1 MSIGKKITNKAEAA
15 KGTAKTVVGRAT
27 GNNRLKTEGR
37 ADRVAGNTKQAA
49 TQMKDGSAHLALS
62 HSLQRIRQTS

>member
-49 TQMKDGSAHLALS
+49 TQMKDAFKH
-62 HSLQRIRQTS
+62 